1 MLITLPS
8 GMTGEI
14 RGMKG
19 REAQALADP
28 TLTRSGKSVEIMLE
42 ACFLSVVEPG
52 VYSFEPGSKPKWTNV
67 FLADR
72 FQALIDIRIATWGAE
87 YEFALQCGECRE
99 RYDWELDLR
108 ELPRKLMPEET
119 RAQLKEGH
127 NRFTCEGPDDSEIT
141 FKLANG
147 ADEATIAKLRRQN
160 KGRWG
165 IVDALA
171 VQVVN
176 VSSIMPRDAQQDR
189 PSQKAIRGWLEE
201 LDLLPLRAVLDAI
214 QAHDGGV
221 ETDIETECPLCQWRQ
236 EVALPFDGTFFYPKK
251 KKATTTETTNA

>member
-1 MLITLPS
+1 MLITLPT

-28 TLTRSGKSVEIMLE
+28 GLTRSGRSIEIMLE

-52 VYSFEPGSKPKWTNV
+52 VYNFEPGSKPKWTNV
-67 FLADR
+67 YLADR
-72 FQALIDIRIATWGAE
+72 FQALIDIRIATWGPD
-87 YEFALQCGECRE
+87 YEFGLQCGSCRE
-99 RYDWELDLR
+99 RYEWEVDLR

-119 RAQLKEGH
+119 RAQLKEGP
-127 NRFTCEGPDDSEIT
+127 NRFTCDGPDGAEIT

-147 ADEATIAKLRRQN
+147 ADEASIAKLRRQN
-160 KGRWG
+160 GGRWG

-171 VQVVN
+171 VQVTN
-176 VSSIMPRDAQQDR
+176 VSSIALRDAQQDR
-189 PSQKAIRGWLEE
+189 PSQKAMRAWLEE
-201 LDLLPLRAVLDAI
+201 LDLLPLRALLDAV

-221 ETDIETECPLCQWRQ
+221 ETDIETECPYCKWRQ
-236 EVALPFDGTFFYPKK
+236 DVALPFDGTFFYPKK
-251 KKATTTETTNA
+251 KKATADTTSA